1 MTKMYRGFVI
11 VDRPIHTN
19 GLDQVIDFTRSGLT
33 DYLIVQIPAGINNRQ
48 AITRWFSRNAPASR
62 YLKVTGHWG
71 RDTWLV
77 ALPDVKTLKEFHA
90 FLHLKRP
97 HHVVWSGGN
106 ATAFVEESSR
116 VLELS
121 RVNGRVEGARDARS
135 ARNGR

>member
-48 AITRWFSRNAPASR
+48 AITRWVSRNAPTSR

-71 RDTWLV
+71 RDTWLI
-77 ALPDVKTLKEFHA
+77 ACPDAKTLREFRA

-97 HHVVWSGGN
+97 HHVVWSGSN
-106 ATAFVEESSR
+106 ATTFVEESSR
-116 VLELS
+116 VLEVA
-121 RVNGRVEGARDARS
+121 RIDGRVDGPRGV
-135 ARNGR
+135 NHGR